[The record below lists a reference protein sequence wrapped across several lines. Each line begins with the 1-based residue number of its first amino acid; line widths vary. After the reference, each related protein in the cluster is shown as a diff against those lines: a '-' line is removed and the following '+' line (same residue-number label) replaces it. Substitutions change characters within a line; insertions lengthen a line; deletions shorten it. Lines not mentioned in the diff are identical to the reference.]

1 MMKLVLALA
10 LVTSGSA
17 RAQSHAGFT
26 LERYEPTAAGQW
38 SFMVDHPWY
47 SRSLQFAAAGIT
59 LDYSHDPLV
68 FGPRDSSGNVS
79 PSTDVVQH
87 QLALHVDVAVSFLDR
102 ISVTFSLPIVLFEAG
117 HATDGV
123 APLTGAAS
131 GDPRLGLMIRLFGQP
146 LDGAISLHVGADV
159 WIPIGAENNHAG
171 DSNARVE
178 PKLVLGGLSH
188 HLLWSF
194 LAGYQYRRDAA
205 IGTLA
210 AGAGNVV
217 GSELKFG
224 AALSYADVKRR
235 FAIGPE
241 VLAST
246 VVTGKQSLERATTS
260 MELLLGAHYN
270 IVRQIELGL
279 AGGLGLLSEPGTP
292 DARVI
297 FRFAYAPMRP
307 EAKKPAPPS
316 DRDGDGI
323 FDKDDACPDE
333 RGVASDDPSRNGCPP
348 PSDRDHDGVLDPVDL
363 CPDVPAGAHP
373 DPDRAGCPLSDKDG
387 DGVFDKD
394 DACPDVPAG
403 AHPSATRR
411 GCPDT
416 DKDGDGVFDSVD
428 QCVDVPAGPQPDPD
442 RPGCPLPDRDGDG
455 VPDAVDACPD
465 KPGAPSTDP
474 KKNGCPGLVEV
485 KNGQMV
491 ILKPV
496 FFATDADKILPESFP
511 VLKAV
516 ADALTAQTSI
526 KRLSIEGHTD
536 DRGKAEH
543 NLDLS
548 ERRAQSVL
556 RFLVENGVAAER
568 LEARGFGQTK
578 PITSNKTKAGRAT
591 NRRVEFKIVEGPSGA
606 GGEQP

>member
-1 MMKLVLALA
+1 VLALLLLA
-10 LVTSGSA
+10 LSAATA
-17 RAQSHAGFT
+17 RAQSHTGFT
-26 LERYEPTAAGQW
+26 LERYEPTPAGQW

-47 SRSLQFAAAGIT
+47 SRSLQFAAAGVT

-68 FGPRDSSGNVS
+68 FGRRDSSGNLVS
-79 PSTDVVQH
+79 PTTDVVQH
-87 QLALHVDVAVSFLDR
+87 QLALHVDLAVSFLDR
-102 ISVTFSLPIVLFEAG
+102 ISITFSLPIVLFESG

-123 APLTGAAS
+123 APLSGAAS

-146 LDGAISLHVGADV
+146 MSGAASLHIGADV

-171 DSNARVE
+171 DSTVRVE

-194 LAGYQYRRDAA
+194 LAAYQYRRDAA

-210 AGAGNVV
+210 AGAGNVI

-224 AALSYADVKRR
+224 AGLSYADVRRR

-241 VLAST
+241 FLAST
-246 VVTGKQSLERATTS
+246 VATGKQSFEKGTSS

-307 EAKKPAPPS
+307 EAVKASPPS

-323 FDKDDACPDE
+323 PDAYDACPDE
-333 RGVASDDPSRNGCPP
+333 RGLASDDPRKNGCPP
-348 PSDRDHDGVLDPVDL
+348 PADRDHDGVVDPLDL

-373 DPDRAGCPLSDKDG
+373 DADRPGCPLSDKDG

-394 DACPDVPAG
+394 DVCPETPAG
-403 AHPSATRR
+403 PHPSPTRL

-428 QCVDVPAGPQPDPD
+428 QCVDVPAGSQPDPT

-455 VPDAVDACPD
+455 VPDVTDACPD
-465 KPGAPSTDP
+465 KPGAPSIDP

-485 KNGQMV
+485 KNGQVV

-511 VLKAV
+511 VLTAV
-516 ADALTAQTSI
+516 ADALQAQTTI
-526 KRLSIEGHTD
+526 KRISVEGHTD
-536 DRGKAEH
+536 DRGKPEH

-548 ERRAQSVL
+548 DRRAKSVM
-556 RFLVENGVAAER
+556 RFLVEHGVAAER
-568 LEARGFGQTK
+568 IEAHGFGSEK

-591 NRRVEFKIVEGPSGA
+591 NRRVEFRIVDGPAPSGDT
-606 GGEQP
+606 P